1 MKILGI
7 ELGSTRI
14 KAVLIDENA
23 KIIATGVSEWEN
35 ELVDGLWSYSMQ
47 SVTEGLQASFADLVK
62 NYGQPITSVDRIGIS
77 AMMHGHLAF
86 DKNDNLLV
94 PFRTWRNTNSAKA
107 GEILS
112 ELLSFHI
119 PTRWSV
125 SQYFQAVLNNEKH
138 VKDIA
143 HLNTLSGYVH
153 YLLTGKR
160 VLGMNDASGIFPL
173 LGDDY
178 DAQMLEKFDTL
189 LASYDIKGKFKDLLP
204 TVLPA
209 GANAGALTKEG
220 ALLLDPTANLL
231 PGAIFCPPEGD
242 MGTGMIATGSVEP
255 LCGNISSGTSANLT
269 VILEKPLSRAYEE
282 LDVIATPDGY
292 PAVIIHTNN
301 CTNEINEWI
310 NLFDEALK
318 LFGVSVSKG
327 ELFSA
332 LFTHALKSDK
342 NVGGM
347 AGYNFLAGEG
357 LAGTDKGAPLLVRGQ
372 DGSLNLANLMQTQI
386 YSAIATLSLGIDIL
400 DKEGIK
406 LKKVLAHGGFYKTP
420 IIGQSA
426 TSAVLKTPVT
436 VMNTASEGG
445 AWGIAVLALYS
456 MQNSITLSDFLDK
469 IFESTEKTVLEA
481 SKEEKDKYAEFLRNY
496 IHYLPVAKTASS
508 LQ

>member
-23 KIIATGVSEWEN
+23 KILATGVSEWEN
-35 ELVDGLWSYSMQ
+35 ELVDGLWSYPMQ
-47 SVTEGLQASFADLVK
+47 KAKSGMQEAYADLVK
-62 NYGQPITSVDRIGIS
+62 NYGKAITTLDRIGIS

-86 DKNDNLLV
+86 DENDNLLV

-112 ELLSFHI
+112 ELLDFHV

-125 SQYFQAVLNNEKH
+125 SQYFQTVLNKEEH
-138 VKDIA
+138 VKKIA

-173 LGDDY
+173 LRNDY
-178 DAQMLEKFDTL
+178 DEERLKKFDTL
-189 LASYDIKGKFKDLLP
+189 LSSYDIKGKCKDLLP
-204 TVLPA
+204 SVLPA
-209 GANAGALTKEG
+209 GANAGALTEEG
-220 ALLLDPTANLL
+220 ALLLDPTGNLQ
-231 PGAIFCPPEGD
+231 PGIPFCPPEGD

-310 NLFDEALK
+310 NVFDEALK
-318 LFGVSVSKG
+318 LFGLNVSKG
-327 ELFSA
+327 ELFEK
-332 LFTHALKSDK
+332 LFNYALKSDID
-342 NVGGM
+342 VGGM
-347 AGYNFLAGEG
+347 TGYNFLAGEG
-357 LAGTDKGAPLLVRGQ
+357 LAGTNKGAPLLVRGQ
-372 DGSLNLANLMQTQI
+372 DGNLNLANLMQTQI

-420 IIGQSA
+420 LIGQSA

-456 MQNSITLSDFLDK
+456 TQNSITLSAFLDK
-469 IFESTEKTVLEA
+469 IFESAEKTVLEA
-481 SKEEKDKYAEFLRNY
+481 STEEKDKYAEFLRNY
-496 IHYLPVAKTASS
+496 IRYLPVAKTASS